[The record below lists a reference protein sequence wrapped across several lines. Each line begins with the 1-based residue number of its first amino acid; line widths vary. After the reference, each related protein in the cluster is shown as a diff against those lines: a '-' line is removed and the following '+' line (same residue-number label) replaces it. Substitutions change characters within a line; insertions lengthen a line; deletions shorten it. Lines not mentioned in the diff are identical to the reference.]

1 MQKYEIFW
9 NLCIENNCFLPF
21 TIYSGS
27 RKSCQILIENL
38 STILKTIK
46 SGFITQIEHKNEGA
60 QSGCCTKHYNE
71 GCM

>member
-1 MQKYEIFW
+1 MLFRSKSTFY
-9 NLCIENNCFLPF
+9 CILPS

-46 SGFITQIEHKNEGA
+46 SGFITQIEYKNQGA
-60 QSGCCTKHYNE
+60 QSGCCTKHNNE
-71 GCM
+71 GCMQPETT